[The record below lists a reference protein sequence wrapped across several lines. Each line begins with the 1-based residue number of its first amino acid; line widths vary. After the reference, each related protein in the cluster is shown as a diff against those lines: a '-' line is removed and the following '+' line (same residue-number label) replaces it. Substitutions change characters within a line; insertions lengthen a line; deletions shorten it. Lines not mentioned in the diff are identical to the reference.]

1 MAQSELPFGLALE
14 NVWADYRR
22 CAARSRALKRRL
34 DAIRLWAL
42 ALFIGGAALSVLSAQ
57 LPLSDA
63 LVEVLAL
70 VSAAAIALSAYLTAQ
85 ALDAGLERGWIEV
98 RSVAEGLKSE
108 AHRFLAKAPPYDAAD
123 APERLAE
130 TVRALRLR
138 LRLGE
143 FAHIGEAERLAG
155 LPRSWLGPDEY
166 VQQRARD
173 QIDYFE
179 RRAAEHARNAQRL
192 KLCTIAL
199 GAVGVVLAA
208 AHGVYPQADALPA
221 WLGVIGTVSG
231 AVTTYLFANRLLFL
245 TASYETTALRLRFAL
260 EDWSRVP
267 KEGQAAALGAFVGK
281 VEDIL
286 LLENRQ
292 WVAEFDRPP
301 EKPADAQPP
310 GPGVRNGG

>member
-1 MAQSELPFGLALE
+1 MAQAELPFGVALE

-22 CAARSRALKRRL
+22 CAARSRALKQRL

-42 ALFIGGAALSVLSAQ
+42 ALFIGGAALGVLSAQ
-57 LPLSDA
+57 LALPDA
-63 LVEVLAL
+63 LIKVLAL

-85 ALDAGLERGWIEV
+85 ALDAGVERGWIEA

-108 AHRFLAKAPPYDAAD
+108 AYRFLAKAPPYDAAD
-123 APERLAE
+123 ASARLAE

-143 FAHIGEAERLAG
+143 FAHIDEAERLAN
-155 LPRSWLGPDEY
+155 LPRNWLGPDEY
-166 VQQRARD
+166 VQQRVRD
-173 QIDYFE
+173 QIGYFE
-179 RRAAEHARNAQRL
+179 RRAAEHARKAQQL
-192 KLCTIAL
+192 KLCTIGL
-199 GAVGVVLAA
+199 GAIGVLLAA
-208 AHGVYPQADALPA
+208 AHGVYPQAGALPA

-231 AVTTYLFANRLLFL
+231 AITTYLFANRLLFL
-245 TASYETTALRLRFAL
+245 TVSYETTALRLTFAL
-260 EDWSRVP
+260 EDWSRLP
-267 KEGQAAALGAFVGK
+267 KEDQAAAIGALVGK

-301 EKPADAQPP
+301 EKPAAGSKPP
-310 GPGVRNGG
+310 GGTG

>member
-1 MAQSELPFGLALE
+1 MAQSELPFGVALE

-22 CAARSRALKRRL
+22 CATRSRALKSRL
-34 DAIRLWAL
+34 DAIRFWAL
-42 ALFIGGAALSVLSAQ
+42 ALFIGGAALGVLAAQ
-57 LPLSDA
+57 LPLPDA
-63 LVEVLAL
+63 AVEALAL

-85 ALDAGLERGWIEV
+85 ALDAGLERGWIEA

-108 AHRFLAKAPPYDAAD
+108 AYRFLAKAPPYDAAD

-143 FAHIGEAERLAG
+143 FAHIEDAERLAG
-155 LPRSWLGPDEY
+155 LPKSWLGPDEY
-166 VQQRARD
+166 LRQRVRD
-173 QIDYFE
+173 QIDWFE
-179 RRAAEHARNAQRL
+179 RRAAEHARQAQRL

-199 GAVGVVLAA
+199 GALGVVLAA

-221 WLGVIGTVSG
+221 WVGVIGTVSG
-231 AVTTYLFANRLLFL
+231 AITTYLFANRLLFL

-267 KEGQAAALGAFVGK
+267 EEGRAGALGALVAK

-301 EKPADAQPP
+301 EKPAADSQPS
-310 GPGVRNGG
+310 GASS